1 MTGLRRKLDL
11 LKKTSGI
18 GSTLPI
24 PVGPTG
30 PSVRTQS
37 DPEAHRVL
45 LQSILGGEFFE
56 TSFGSIH
63 ITRHSYPQSQPY
75 GSMNLNA
82 ALALSPSFL
91 SPLYAGLDDFR
102 IEDCLFFDTET
113 TGLSGGTGTY
123 AFLVGIGYY
132 EGAEFIT
139 EQLMMRDHGDEP
151 ALLDFLERRCRQRS
165 GLVSF
170 NGKSFDAQLL
180 STRYS
185 MHRLADPLAG
195 LPHFD
200 LLHLCRRLWR
210 HTDLPDCRLETL
222 EHRVLGAPRQNDV
235 PGWMIPDL
243 FFQFLRDRDPRPL
256 KGVIE
261 HNRLDLLAM
270 VGLCGQLVQ
279 LLNTDY
285 NTAAQIDP
293 SLQLGLARLW
303 DQLGQRELSDHLYRS
318 ALSGSCLSRDARA
331 HGLLSW
337 GRTLKKR
344 NESEKAALLWR
355 RLLAHSPG
363 HIEATVEL
371 AKWLEHHRRDFQT
384 ALTLV
389 EGGLRDRSLT
399 LTRRKELEHRALRL
413 RRRTEE
419 EAGSR

>member
-1 MTGLRRKLDL
+1 MNGLRRKLDL

-18 GSTLPI
+18 GSHLPI
-24 PVGPTG
+24 SGSPTA
-30 PSVRTQS
+30 STAVAKAESDTERVR
-37 DPEAHRVL
+37 
-45 LQSILGGEFFE
+45 LQNILGGEFFE
-56 TSFGSIH
+56 TSRGPIH
-63 ITRHSYPQSQPY
+63 VTRHSYPQDQLY
-75 GSMNLNA
+75 GSTILKA
-82 ALALSPSFL
+82 ALELSPSFL
-91 SPLYAGLDDFR
+91 SPLYAGMENFR
-102 IEDCLFFDTET
+102 IENCLFFDTET
-113 TGLSGGTGTY
+113 TGLSGGSGTY

-132 EGAEFIT
+132 QGNEFVT

-151 ALLDFLERRCRQRS
+151 ALLDLLERRCRDRS

-210 HTDLPDCRLETL
+210 HSALPDCRLETL
-222 EHRVLGAPRQNDV
+222 EHRVLGAPRQHDV

-243 FFQFLRDRDPRPL
+243 FFQFLRDRDARPL

-261 HNRLDLLAM
+261 HNRRDLLAM
-270 VGLCGQLVQ
+270 VGLCGQLVD
-279 LLNTDY
+279 LLNTDHS
-285 NTAAQIDP
+285 AASLFDAN
-293 SLQLGLARLW
+293 LQLGLARLW
-303 DQLGQRELSDHLYRS
+303 DQLGRAELSDHLYRCSLS
-318 ALSGSCLSRDARA
+318 AGSLSREAQA

-337 GRTLKKR
+337 GRALKKR

-371 AKWLEHHRRDFQT
+371 AKWLEHQRRDFRT
-384 ALTLV
+384 ALILV
-389 EGGLRDRSLT
+389 EGGLRDHSLT
-399 LTRRKELEHRALRL
+399 LTRRRELEHRALRL

-419 EAGSR
+419 EAR